1 MPRGNASEFMVDAVW
16 LISCELAMIFGMYT
30 MSSPTM
36 MHMDKTDA
44 TLRTRSV
51 PNMATMNINTP
62 MTSVQTRYGRPVRVL
77 KVAPPVANAT
87 AGATH
92 MTQMYSTSKRFENT
106 GANLP

>member
-1 MPRGNASEFMVDAVW
+1 
-16 LISCELAMIFGMYT
+16 MI
-30 MSSPTM
+30 
-36 MHMDKTDA
+36 HMDKTDA

-62 MTSVQTRYGRPVRVL
+62 MMRVQTRYGSPVSVL

-92 MTQMYSTSKRFENT
+92 MTQMYSTSNRFENT